1 MSFHFL
7 SNCLRQHP
15 NTFESLTFSSCAR
28 ESSRYVQ
35 HFQSLLLVEGPAL
48 SPWYLGRRENG
59 CFRAKHN
66 HHLNVWSCQFKSAM
80 LFCVDSRGWSRSSP
94 YRLIALLSALK
105 GKVKYAKNVFLH
117 TVPRCLVFIFYCI
130 SKNISRYFIIRI
142 SEINYSPRFRCAPGK
157 NLRLHSR
164 VN

>member
-1 MSFHFL
+1 MATQRCMMKWGVTKLVLMIRIYSLAHQTAKNVNAISGLWISFHFL

-15 NTFESLTFSSCAR
+15 NTFESLTSSSCAR
-28 ESSRYVQ
+28 ESSRCVQ

-66 HHLNVWSCQFKSAM
+66 HHLNVWSCQIKSAM

-105 GKVKYAKNVFLH
+105 DK
-117 TVPRCLVFIFYCI
+117 
-130 SKNISRYFIIRI
+130 SRTRKM
-142 SEINYSPRFRCAPGK
+142 SSCTQ
-157 NLRLHSR
+157 SR
-164 VN
+164 DV